1 MRAKRP
7 GGALTK
13 GRNVQLLLKLHC
25 NLQTVPSIPY
35 IPDTCLHCLC
45 SVLAYTVKT
54 QSSSRPSAML
64 QSLHSENASE
74 ERPMICLVTSIIT
87 SRLPR
92 EAVPDP
98 AGAFPTGIIPTC
110 TILTCTIPTFQKF
123 IDVEGRRSAVTILK
137 SRSKI
142 AIFCQNRPKSK
153 SLHLLS
159 HVSISSCV
167 DFLQQL
173 MDVTG
178 LKDYNFRRFQAE
190 YCVYTK
196 HGLKIE

>member
-1 MRAKRP
+1 MQSFFRKCGSEKSLFLWWLGCCVNNR
-7 GGALTK
+7 L
-13 GRNVQLLLKLHC
+13 
-25 NLQTVPSIPY
+25 IP
-35 IPDTCLHCLC
+35 
-45 SVLAYTVKT
+45 A
-54 QSSSRPSAML
+54 
-64 QSLHSENASE
+64 
-74 ERPMICLVTSIIT
+74 
-87 SRLPR
+87 
-92 EAVPDP
+92 
-98 AGAFPTGIIPTC
+98 
-110 TILTCTIPTFQKF
+110 
-123 IDVEGRRSAVTILK
+123 SAVTILK

-153 SLHLLS
+153 LLHLLS

-178 LKDYNFRRFQAE
+178 LKDYNFLRFQTE